1 MSDKTDKTTSLEEVL
16 RMIDARMAHIEDLTA
31 DNRSVIIKLVK
42 QSNELVKFIQ
52 QLQIEDITEEYL
64 DDPLSKFDKSVS
76 VSIDSEKLSKFK
88 HIKDLID
95 EYMDKFEDLKE
106 FEEELKKNRDDL
118 TPGQVGEA

>member
-118 TPGQVGEA
+118 TTGQVGEA